1 MAVATELRAGL
12 VASPPVEERGRLYLE
27 LARHRLALTVANT
40 V

>member
-1 MAVATELRAGL
+1 MG
-12 VASPPVEERGRLYLE
+12 VEERGRLYLE